1 MIVDE
6 GDHGVSGIK
15 EALLCYELEAIS
27 AERLQLRLPP
37 NLPELFYLPPP
48 RVVLEL
54 LDQILDPSGE
64 VKVLQLDPEV
74 YKRVRSSVER
84 FFAC

>member
-1 MIVDE
+1 MN
-6 GDHGVSGIK
+6 SRTY
-15 EALLCYELEAIS
+15 LLNAFSS
-27 AERLQLRLPP
+27 AFLLIFQ
-37 NLPELFYLPPP
+37 NSFIFFYLPPP

-64 VKVLQLDPEV
+64 VRVLQLDPEV
-74 YKRVRSSVER
+74 YKRVRSSVKR